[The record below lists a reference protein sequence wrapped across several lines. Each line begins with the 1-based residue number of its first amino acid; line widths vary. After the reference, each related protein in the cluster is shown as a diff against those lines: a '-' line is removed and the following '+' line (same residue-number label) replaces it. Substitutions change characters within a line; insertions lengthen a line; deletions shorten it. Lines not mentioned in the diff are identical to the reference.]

1 MSGASRKLRG
11 ARAAVAA
18 GWAIGAFVL
27 AGPASAQPRIAAEV
41 AAQAAAG
48 GSVRVL
54 VELEVPFAA
63 EGRLAPERRGE
74 QRASIASVQ
83 AGLDA
88 ALAGRPHRVV
98 RAFRS
103 VPGLALEVGTDAL
116 EALARSPLVVRVT
129 PDELH
134 APLLNVSV
142 PLVEADQAAALGADG
157 SGQALVV
164 LDTGVDAAH
173 PNLAGKVVAEAC
185 FASGAPGPAG
195 DCPNGSGTQSG
206 PGAGAPC
213 GFSSECF
220 HGTHVAGIA
229 AGEGPSYDGVAPGA
243 SLIAIQVASEIADA
257 EACDPSP
264 APCARSYESDLI
276 AALEEVH
283 DELRF
288 AWPIAAVNVS
298 LGGAVWT
305 SQPACDASNAAYKAA
320 IDNLRSVGIATVI
333 AAGNDGVAN
342 GIAEP
347 ACISSAVSV
356 GASNDA
362 DGVASFTNQAPFLSL
377 WAPGVSIRA
386 PFYGG
391 TGYANASGT
400 SMAAPHVAGAWA
412 ILRGEAPD
420 AEVGE
425 ILTAL
430 QATGAPMPYT
440 SRIRVRAALDA
451 LTIACANGLD
461 DDGDGLADLDDPGCS
476 GPADDGELGSS
487 ACDDGLDNDGDG
499 FTDAAQDPG
508 CFAPAAGDED
518 PDCQDGADNDLDGAV
533 DFDGGASRNGGT
545 PIASADPQCPQA
557 WAAREKAAS
566 CGLGAELALLLAALR
581 ARRRRG

>member
-1 MSGASRKLRG
+1 MRSAL
-11 ARAAVAA
+11 AAPAVRATIAA
-18 GWAIGAFVL
+18 L
-27 AGPASAQPRIAAEV
+27 ALAWPASAQPRIAADV
-41 AAQAAAG
+41 AAQVAAG
-48 GSVRVL
+48 GSARVL

-63 EGRLAPERRGE
+63 EGRLAPARRGE
-74 QRASIASVQ
+74 QRGAIASAQ
-83 AGLDA
+83 AGLAA
-88 ALAGRPHRVV
+88 ALADRPHRVV

-103 VPGLALEVGTDAL
+103 VPGMALEVDAGAL

-129 PDELH
+129 ADELH

-142 PLVEADQAAALGADG
+142 PLVEADQARALGADG
-157 SGQALVV
+157 SGQAVV
-164 LDTGVDAAH
+164 IVDTGVDAEH
-173 PNLAGKVVAEAC
+173 PNLAGKIVAEAC

-195 DCPNGSGTQSG
+195 DCPDGSGTQSG
-206 PGAGAPC
+206 PGAGAAC
-213 GFSSECF
+213 SFSDECF

-243 SLIAIQVASEIADA
+243 DLIAIQVASEVTGT
-257 EACDPSP
+257 EACSPSP
-264 APCARSYESDLI
+264 APCARAYESDLI

-305 SQPACDASNAAYKAA
+305 SQPACDTSNATYKAA
-320 IDNLRSVGIATVI
+320 IDNLRSVGIATVV
-333 AAGNDGVAN
+333 AAGNDGATN

-356 GASNDA
+356 GASNDT
-362 DGVASFTNQAPFLSL
+362 DGLASFTNQAPFLSL

-400 SMAAPHVAGAWA
+400 SMAAPHVTGAWA
-412 ILRGEAPD
+412 ILRGVAAD

-425 ILTAL
+425 ILSAL
-430 QATGAPMPYT
+430 QTTGAPMPYT
-440 SRIRVRAALDA
+440 SRIRIRAALDA

-461 DDGDGLADLDDPGCS
+461 DDGDGWADLADPGC
-476 GPADDGELGSS
+476 A
-487 ACDDGLDNDGDG
+487 
-499 FTDAAQDPG
+499 DAAAD
-508 CFAPAAGDED
+508 DED
-518 PDCQDGADNDLDGAV
+518 PGCQDGADNDLDGGI

-545 PIASADPQCPQA
+545 PIASADAQCHDA
-557 WAAREKAAS
+557 WETESRATG
-566 CGLGAELALLLAALR
+566 CGLGAELVLLLAVLR
-581 ARRRRG
+581 AHRRLG